1 MIDSGVIHCAGRARA
16 DCANCTVCRMWKDAD
31 HLAEMRRI
39 QCAISRADAQKR
51 GPALALCGSRA
62 RNCCF
67 ELLATGTRCSR
78 CQTAFDSEAGGGRLR
93 RPAGQSQVKPPRWLE
108 HMSIKDHLLPTKG
121 PGKADLES
129 QKLRQ
134 ISIAL

>member
-1 MIDSGVIHCAGRARA
+1 MDSDRAKKEARLPHCAEAGLVIVALSFGRWDSLQQVSAG
-16 DCANCTVCRMWKDAD
+16 
-31 HLAEMRRI
+31 L
-39 QCAISRADAQKR
+39 
-51 GPALALCGSRA
+51 
-62 RNCCF
+62 
-67 ELLATGTRCSR
+67 
-78 CQTAFDSEAGGGRLR
+78 DSEAGGGRLR

-134 ISIAL
+134 ISFAL